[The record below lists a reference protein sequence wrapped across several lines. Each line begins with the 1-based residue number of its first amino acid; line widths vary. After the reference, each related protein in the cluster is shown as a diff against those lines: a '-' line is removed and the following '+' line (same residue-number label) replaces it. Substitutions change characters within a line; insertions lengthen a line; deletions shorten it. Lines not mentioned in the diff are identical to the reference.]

1 MTNSQKIN
9 LQKLSLLNDQYTE
22 ICEVPIGFNWNIQ
35 VWSISERCGFRLLT
49 QLADGQEGMQP
60 AHVPSAT
67 WLLFIVVVNC
77 LRLGLSMQPSPAWNS
92 LCGQDWPQTSGIL
105 LPCARSSLG
114 DWRQEPLCLTT
125 FYPCVLQSPGAE
137 GKSRALQ
144 TGLCCC
150 VPSPRDPAP
159 SVRFPCLVTSAGS
172 LEPTFH
178 TSAEVHVHHV
188 HTLNWCVTN

>member
-22 ICEVPIGFNWNIQ
+22 ICKVPSGFNWNIQ
-35 VWSISERCGFRLLT
+35 VWSISERCGFWLLT

-77 LRLGLSMQPSPAWNS
+77 LRLGLSMQPWPAWNS

-114 DWRQEPLCLTT
+114 HWRQEPLCLTT

-137 GKSRALQ
+137 GKPRALHTQ
-144 TGLCCC
+144 TAALLLCPQPLR
-150 VPSPRDPAP
+150 PSSRCEADKE
-159 SVRFPCLVTSAGS
+159 SA
-172 LEPTFH
+172 FH
-178 TSAEVHVHHV
+178 V
-188 HTLNWCVTN
+188 W